1 MWTVQQ
7 AQSVLKKQKSQLIK
21 NWQED
26 VHSRLWH
33 LESALFAKRGTA
45 TLCAE
50 TLLSLLSDAKTLD
63 GVYPPTH
70 FSLFE
75 TMAAFDTS
83 VSSTR
88 PLSTSEIP
96 LQSRDTEVN
105 RAYATCARD
114 WADLPISLIDLRTLL
129 ECFNQQILATLE
141 QESADAE
148 TLIAFNALVSHLICA
163 VAGLRAYRAE
173 RELDAQREEIIA
185 TQHLA
190 TRFLGNASHEL
201 RTPLTAILGFSELLL
216 EGHYGELPPVQQT
229 ALSHID
235 NSAQNLLEIV
245 NNLLDLLHIRT
256 GKLKPHYRSVPLAAL
271 LENLYQILLP
281 LSQRKEVVFS
291 LSVDDNIG
299 AIEADENIV
308 RHIVYHVLA
317 SSLRATPKGGQVRL
331 SARRDTDQ
339 VCIVMEDT
347 ALHLPEEALANMM
360 NPFPR
365 LENSPLRGYE
375 GWEVGL
381 PLVMRYVDLHGGNLE
396 LKSLPETGTVFLVY
410 LPIKP
415 AHPTPNM
422 EA

>member
-7 AQSVLKKQKSQLIK
+7 AQGVLKKQKSHLIK
-21 NWQED
+21 SWQED
-26 VHSRLWH
+26 VHLRLWH
-33 LESALFAKRGTA
+33 LEVALFAKRGAA

-50 TLLSLLSDAKTLD
+50 TLVSLLSDSTTLE
-63 GVYPPTH
+63 GVYPPTR

-75 TMAAFDTS
+75 TMVAFDTS
-83 VSSTR
+83 VSSIR

-96 LQSRDTEVN
+96 LQSQDTEVN

-114 WADLPISLIDLRTLL
+114 WVDLPVSWIDLRTIL

-141 QESADAE
+141 KENADAE
-148 TLIAFNALVSHLICA
+148 TLSVFNGIVSHLICA
-163 VAGLRAYRAE
+163 VAGLRAHRAE

-201 RTPLTAILGFSELLL
+201 RTPLTAILGFAELLL
-216 EGHYGELPPVQQT
+216 EGHFGELPITQQT
-229 ALSHID
+229 ALSHIH
-235 NSAQNLLEIV
+235 NSAQNLHEII

-256 GKLKPHYRSVPLAAL
+256 GKLTPHYRSIPLAAL

-281 LSQRKEVVFS
+281 LSQRKEVTFDLDIDKDV
-291 LSVDDNIG
+291 G

-308 RHIVYHVLA
+308 RHIVYHILA

-415 AHPTPNM
+415 RTHH
-422 EA
+422 